1 MAADF
6 SHCCWS
12 NMAAAEATWQ
22 RTESASLKLRLES
35 RVAAVATRLTLASD
49 WPTQFLGPSA
59 KGK

>member
-1 MAADF
+1 MAV
-6 SHCCWS
+6 
-12 NMAAAEATWQ
+12 AEATWQ